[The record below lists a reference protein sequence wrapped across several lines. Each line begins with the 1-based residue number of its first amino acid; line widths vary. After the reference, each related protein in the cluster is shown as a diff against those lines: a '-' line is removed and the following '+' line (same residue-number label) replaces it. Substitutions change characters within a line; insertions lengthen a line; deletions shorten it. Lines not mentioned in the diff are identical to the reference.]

1 MGHPQIP
8 AFARLADGGA
18 KATRSIAGQN
28 TLFART
34 MHDMAYDAVRDEIIV
49 PQFYAFAILTFRG
62 DANGDVPP
70 VRKIFGPHTQLVNP
84 SAVAVD
90 PVHGEIFVPQPRR
103 VLVFPRDADGD
114 IAPIRI
120 LEGPDTGLTPQR
132 VTVDPVHNLLM
143 VSGGGGIRIFD
154 RTASGNTRP
163 LRVITSKGAKDAILM
178 TANPESGMIF
188 GVVTPGGDGRYDF
201 DDYVGVWSVFDNGNM
216 PARWTIGG
224 PNLVLRNARGIAIDT
239 KNKDVI
245 VSDKSLNAVLRFHVP
260 EVF

>member
-1 MGHPQIP
+1 
-8 AFARLADGGA
+8 
-18 KATRSIAGQN
+18 
-28 TLFART
+28 
-34 MHDMAYDAVRDEIIV
+34 MAYDPARDEIIV

-62 DANGDVPP
+62 DATGDVPP
-70 VRKIFGPHTQLVNP
+70 VRKIFGPNTQLVNP

-90 PVHGEIFVPQPRR
+90 PVHGEIFVPQPKR

-114 IAPIRI
+114 VVPLRI
-120 LEGPDTGLTPQR
+120 LEGPDTGLNPQR

-154 RTASGNTRP
+154 RTASGNTKP
-163 LRVITSKGAKDAILM
+163 LRVITNQAAKDVVLM
-178 TANPESGMIF
+178 ATNASSGMIF
-188 GVVTPGGDGRYDF
+188 GVVTPGGDGRYDLE
-201 DDYVGVWSVFDNGNM
+201 DHVGVWSVFDNGDI

-224 PNLVLRNARGIAIDT
+224 PNLVLKNARGIALDA

-245 VSDKSLNAVLRFHVP
+245 VSDKTLNAILRFHVP